1 MLIDREGNLIKLAG
15 RPNSHILILGGSG
28 CGKSFAG
35 CRFMEE
41 NGKIIVID
49 YSGSYSKEELKKNGL
64 SNRSGAKI
72 FNPKKSKFYF
82 IVKEDDDKKFQKNMV
97 DTLVKV
103 LNIQG
108 YTQEEILQE
117 GVSRHMENHKTMN
130 FSEFFETLKE
140 LLLEKKAL
148 QETDNIKNLS
158 KLMQRLRGYS
168 DIEGLHIVRCGTA
181 VKRGREKVT
190 IVQLSDYSASQRSFL
205 TDFLITMLWK
215 EIVSNNGCEYD
226 SILLDEFQ
234 YLMKQNCETL
244 YDMLREGRKR
254 GISLIL
260 CTQFIDGYDGEQ
272 RDALMQCGN
281 ILFFRPTAKDVS
293 MCAKLIDEEESG
305 VWRKLLK
312 NLNIGEA
319 VLLGHYCVNER
330 RRIYKRP
337 IVCKIQRKEKG

>member
-1 MLIDREGNLIKLAG
+1 MLIDWEGNLIKLAD

-28 CGKSFAG
+28 YGKTFSS

-49 YSGSYSKEELKKNGL
+49 YSGSYSEEELKKNML
-64 SNRSGAKI
+64 SDRNGVKI
-72 FNPKKSKFYF
+72 FNPKKGRYYF
-82 IVKEDDDKKFQKNMV
+82 MIKEDDDKKFQKNVV

-117 GVSRHMENHKTMN
+117 SVSRHMKNHNMVN
-130 FSEFFETLKE
+130 FSEFFDTLRE

-148 QETDNIKNLS
+148 QETDNAKNLS

-168 DIEGLHIVRCGTA
+168 DIEGLHIVRCGTT

-205 TDFLITMLWK
+205 ANFLITMLWK
-215 EIVSNNGCEYD
+215 EIMSNNGCEYD

-234 YLMKQNCETL
+234 YLMKQNCEAL

-281 ILFFRPTAKDVS
+281 ILFFRPTTKDVS
-293 MCAKLIDEEESG
+293 MCAKLIDEEEAG
-305 VWRKLLK
+305 GWRKILK

-319 VLLGHYCVNER
+319 VLLGHYCVNG
-330 RRIYKRP
+330 RRIVHKRP
-337 IVCKIQRKEKG
+337 IVCKIQK